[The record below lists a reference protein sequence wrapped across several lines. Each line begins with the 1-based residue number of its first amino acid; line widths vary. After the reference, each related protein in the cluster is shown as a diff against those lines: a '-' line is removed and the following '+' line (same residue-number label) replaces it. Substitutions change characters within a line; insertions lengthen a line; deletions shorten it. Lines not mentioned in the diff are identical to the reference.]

1 LLKALAQAIERQK
14 RLSWQFAGAKRRSLR
29 VMRAKAPCAG
39 TGIAR
44 EKGHPSQSGPVFAT
58 AKFGK

>member
-44 EKGHPSQSGPVFAT
+44 EKAT
-58 AKFGK
+58 LHKADQCLRQQNFEK

>member
-44 EKGHPSQSGPVFAT
+44 KGHASQSGPVFAT
-58 AKFGK
+58 AKF